1 MPTKKKQHHEPI
13 DPNASPIATP
23 ARATAPMAKR
33 RSTQVKAKALAPA
46 FSPPSAIGAPQPLPA
61 APSVAPAATPPAIST
76 PTAPAAAGSE
86 PAAAPA
92 TTTATPSVVVDPS
105 SITAP
110 TVPAGFAPTPLRRF
124 AGVYPNRYELQA
136 APGAA
141 DDLDRF
147 ADYPEV
153 LGNAA
158 VPAGT
163 VSSSL
168 RRAIAWHTLR
178 IAAELWVA
186 WVKTEDALAWQEAD
200 ANVEEVRP
208 LFTFAASKNPALAKQ
223 YPSLAQYLDGQTQ
236 VAKEAKA
243 TRVKKAKTKATEA
256 KSANGEPA
264 AASAATGATSAPQQ
278 AGTAAAAPVQK
289 TVTVNT

>member
-1 MPTKKKQHHEPI
+1 MPPKNEQHHKPVH
-13 DPNASPIATP
+13 PNASPMATP
-23 ARATAPMAKR
+23 TSTTAPVAKR
-33 RSTQVKAKALAPA
+33 RSAQVKAKAPAPA
-46 FSPPSAIGAPQPLPA
+46 FSPPSAIGPSQPLPA
-61 APSVAPAATPPAIST
+61 APSATPTATPPASPT
-76 PTAPAAAGSE
+76 PTAPVAAGSA
-86 PAAAPA
+86 PAAATA
-92 TTTATPSVVVDPS
+92 STTATPSVVVDPS
-105 SITAP
+105 TITAP

-141 DDLDRF
+141 NDLDRF

-163 VSSSL
+163 VSESL

-178 IAAELWVA
+178 MAAELWVA

-208 LFTFAASKNPALAKQ
+208 LFTFAASKNPALAKE
-223 YPSLAQYLDGQTQ
+223 YPSLAQYLDGQQQ

-243 TRVKKAKTKATEA
+243 TKVKNAKAKAAEA

-264 AASAATGATSAPQQ
+264 AASAATGATSAQQQ
-278 AGTAAAAPVQK
+278 AGTAAAVPATK